1 MVLLLVWLLL
11 LAFLLDD
18 QFKGLLQ
25 LFFFP
30 QSSIV
35 LVLWGSFAYDNT
47 NLRSWL
53 LVVKVKTMLIAAS
66 SFFNLHGRLCL
77 LTSHLL
83 LIYGYSY
90 KYCVLV
96 NYKWNNSRPRIF
108 FVLGPLFFMIT
119 MFLFVFGEKFHSQK
133 LFFCPS
139 ICYLDSLDSNG
150 NVPLDAVICDRN
162 RTSFHFESCSMLSLV
177 F

>member
-1 MVLLLVWLLL
+1 MTFTLVVCSMVLLLVWLLL

-108 FVLGPLFFMIT
+108 FC
-119 MFLFVFGEKFHSQK
+119 FG
-133 LFFCPS
+133 
-139 ICYLDSLDSNG
+139 
-150 NVPLDAVICDRN
+150 
-162 RTSFHFESCSMLSLV
+162 SLV
-177 F
+177 FHDYHVPLRVWGKISFTKIVFLSFNLLFGFFRF